1 MRPALLALFLLLSLP
16 ALSDERLPAYEP
28 RFGRER
34 PLVAVVGDNR
44 MTELADYLVPYGI
57 LGRADVADLVALAR
71 DPGPIEMMPALRIQ
85 AQASLAE
92 FDRDHPE
99 GADYLIVPAVH
110 HSDDPRLTSWLA
122 EQAAKGATLLA
133 ICDGVLLLGHA
144 GLLHGRRATGH
155 WYSREEREKL
165 FLETDWQTDRRY
177 VVDGRI
183 VSSAGISAAVPLS
196 LALVEAIAGTARAE
210 RLAQEIGVQDWSA
223 RHADNEFGFNSGDY
237 LTVAGNWLVFWRHQR
252 LGLEVTEGFD
262 EVALALRADAY
273 GRTFRS
279 EVLAVA
285 PGPVR
290 SHAGLLLLPQQPSSD
305 LQLLPEPDRQTTAMA
320 SLELALRDIAERY
333 GAATERL
340 VIQQLEYPRTPQ

>member
-1 MRPALLALFLLLSLP
+1 MRPALLAIFLLFSLP
-16 ALSDERLPAYEP
+16 VLGDERLPAYEP

-57 LGRADVADLVALAR
+57 LGRADVAELVALAR
-71 DPGPIEMMPALRIQ
+71 DPGAIEMMPALHIQ

-110 HSDDPRLTSWLA
+110 HSDDPRLTAWLA
-122 EQAAKGATLLA
+122 AQASKGATLLA

-144 GLLHGRRATGH
+144 GLLQGRRATGH
-155 WYSREEREKL
+155 WYSREEREAL
-165 FLETDWQTDRRY
+165 FPETDWQTDRRY

-196 LALVEAIAGTARAE
+196 LALVEAIAGTPLAE
-210 RLAQEIGVQDWSA
+210 RVAREIGAQNWSS
-223 RHADNEFGFNSGDY
+223 RHASGDFAFSSGDY
-237 LTVAGNWLVFWRHQR
+237 LTVAGNWLAFWRHQR
-252 LGLEVTEGFD
+252 LGLVVTEGFD

-279 EVLAVA
+279 EVLAA
-285 PGPVR
+285 AAGPVR
-290 SHAGLLLLPQQPSSD
+290 SHSGLLLLPQQRGSD
-305 LQLLPEPDRQTTAMA
+305 LQLLPEPDRQTTAIA

-333 GAATERL
+333 GTATERL
-340 VIQQLEYPRTPQ
+340 VMQQLEYPRTPH

>member
-1 MRPALLALFLLLSLP
+1 MRPALLALLLLLP
-16 ALSDERLPAYEP
+16 LIAPADERLPPHEP

-57 LGRADVADLVALAR
+57 LGRAGVADLVALGR
-71 DPGPIEMMPALRIQ
+71 DAGPIEMMPALRIQ

-92 FDRDHPE
+92 FDRNHPE

-110 HSDDPRLTSWLA
+110 HSDDPRLTAWLA
-122 EQAAKGATLLA
+122 EQATKGATLVA

-144 GLLHGRRATGH
+144 GLLQGRRATGH
-155 WYSREEREKL
+155 WYSREDREKG
-165 FLETDWQTDRRY
+165 FPETRWQDDRRY

-196 LALVEAIAGTARAE
+196 LALVEAIAGTPRAE
-210 RLAQEIGVQDWSA
+210 RLARELGVDDWSPD
-223 RHADNEFGFNSGDY
+223 HASANFGFTADDY
-237 LTVAGNWLVFWRHQR
+237 LTVAGNWLAFWRHQR
-252 LGLEVTEGFD
+252 IGLVVADGFD
-262 EVALALRADAY
+262 EAALALRADAY

-290 SHAGLLLLPQQPSSD
+290 GRAGLLLLPRQASVE
-305 LQLLPEPDRQTTAMA
+305 LLPPEPAPHATTMA

-340 VIQQLEYPRTPQ
+340 VVQQLEYPRMPH